1 MKVLTKELKN
11 DLELHEIYCA
21 IDSREKRTLP
31 MVFLNGSC
39 EGVADSAIKTIKTNF
54 NVTDKENELKF
65 MILPATFTFFGKDF
79 EHGRFRWKH
88 TPENDFAAEYANRL
102 RIISYLPEEIL
113 KQVKDKRLLAFG
125 YAEHKVKKA
134 IISYAKTAVAISIKI
149 LEKSL
154 KESLEAASGLT
165 IDEEF
170 EKHEY
175 IYSIE
180 ELFSESTIK
189 GVNKIG
195 NELYIELDKEE
206 TFVLTDVQTLEEE
219 VNPENTYIE
228 FFELHKVERGY
239 ELHLLLMT
247 TDNNLVQN
255 FHYVT
260 YAFKDMMFKK

>member
-1 MKVLTKELKN
+1 MKVLTKELKH
-11 DLELHEIYCA
+11 DLELHEIQCA
-21 IDSREKRTLP
+21 VDSREKRTLP
-31 MVFLNGSC
+31 MVFLNGDC

-54 NVTDKENELKF
+54 NVADNENELKF

-125 YAEHKVKKA
+125 YAEQKVKKA
-134 IISYAKTAVAISIKI
+134 IISYAKTATAISIKI
-149 LEKSL
+149 LERSL
-154 KESLEAASGLT
+154 KESLDAASGLT

-170 EKHEY
+170 GKHEY

-180 ELFSESTIK
+180 ELFSESTIT
-189 GVNKIG
+189 GVKRIG
-195 NELYIELDKEE
+195 NELYIELNREE
-206 TFVLTDVQTLEEE
+206 TFVLTDVKTLEEE

-228 FFELHKVERGY
+228 FFELHKVDQGY
-239 ELHLLLMT
+239 ELHFLLMT
-247 TDNNLVQN
+247 TDNNFVENL
-255 FHYVT
+255 HYAT
-260 YAFKDMMFKK
+260 YRFKDMMFKK

>member
-1 MKVLTKELKN
+1 MKVLTKELKH
-11 DLELHEIYCA
+11 DLELHEIQCVVNS
-21 IDSREKRTLP
+21 IEKRTLP
-31 MVFLNGSC
+31 MVFLNGGC

-54 NVTDKENELKF
+54 NLTDKENELKF
-65 MILPATFTFFGKDF
+65 MILPATFTFFDNNF

-125 YAEHKVKKA
+125 YAEQKVKKA
-134 IISYAKTAVAISIKI
+134 IISYAKTATTISIKI
-149 LEKSL
+149 FENSI
-154 KESLEAASGLT
+154 KESLDVASELT

-170 EKHEY
+170 GKHEY

-180 ELFSESTIK
+180 ELFSESTIT
-189 GVNKIG
+189 GVRKIG
-195 NELYIELDKEE
+195 KELYIELNKKD
-206 TFVLTDVQTLEEE
+206 TFVLTDVEILEEE

-228 FFELHKVERGY
+228 FFELHKVEQAY
-239 ELHLLLMT
+239 ELHFLLMT
-247 TDNNLVQN
+247 TDNNFVEN

-260 YAFKDMMFKK
+260 YRFRDMIFKK